1 MGNQLN
7 PVSSS
12 VTNSQAR
19 QFAEESG
26 TCSDGTECGSHPI
39 ELFGGDGFC
48 AQCPNRPDDESEWA
62 LLDQRLNGSRDTGDV
77 LADKHSAPWFLER
90 GLLHMSDRA
99 VTYDT
104 PGGERSMG
112 ATVAAYKAVTGD
124 DRLTSESQGWLFMV
138 LLKLVRSQQ
147 GEFKANNFEHATAYC
162 GLMGEAAAEEY
173 QDE

>member
-1 MGNQLN
+1 MPEFN
-7 PVSSS
+7 PASSS

-19 QFAEESG
+19 EFAIETG
-26 TCSDGTECGSHPI
+26 TCSDGTPCGKRSI
-39 ELFGGDGFC
+39 EHFGDDGFC
-48 AQCPNRPDDESEWA
+48 AQCPNMPEDESEWA
-62 LLDQRLNGSRDTGDV
+62 LLDKRLNGRRDTGDV
-77 LADKHSAPWFLER
+77 FADKHSAPWFLER

-104 PGGERSMG
+104 PGGERSMN

-124 DRLTSESQGWLFMV
+124 DRLTKESQGWLFMV

-147 GEFKANNFEHATAYC
+147 GEFKADNFEDAAAYC